1 MQRREAHRVH
11 VGAAARDDLA
21 EARGFH
27 VQHHHLAL
35 RGGTDGG
42 DHVEPVIADRIDV
55 ILGPDDA
62 ELRERAAVASIH
74 VAEHGELSAER
85 ALVHLRHLGVVGQRD
100 GAGELVLGDDL
111 LQRVAAEEVQL
122 VARARRAFGELE
134 EMDVTARD
142 AGGEDAVGDE
152 VKTH

>member
-1 MQRREAHRVH
+1 MPDNPV
-11 VGAAARDDLA
+11 AARPIVEVAAGILLDTQGRYLLGQRPLGKPYA
-21 EARGFH
+21 GYWEIPGGKIEPGETVFC
-27 VQHHHLAL
+27 AL
-35 RGGTDGG
+35 Q
-42 DHVEPVIADRIDV
+42 
-55 ILGPDDA
+55 
-62 ELRERAAVASIH
+62 RERAAVASIH

-134 EMDVTARD
+134 EMDVAARD